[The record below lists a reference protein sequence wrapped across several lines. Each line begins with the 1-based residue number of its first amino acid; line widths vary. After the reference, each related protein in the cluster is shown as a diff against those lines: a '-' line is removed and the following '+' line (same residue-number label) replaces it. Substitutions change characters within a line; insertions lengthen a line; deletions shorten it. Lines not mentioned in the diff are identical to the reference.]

1 MLGASLE
8 RLGKSWERLE
18 GVLGASSERIGNWA
32 SAWAWA
38 RARAWARASTGTWAR
53 ARTQSKWTGLP
64 THAVAQS
71 AVADMFI
78 IDIRFMLESCFDSLE

>member
-18 GVLGASSERIGNWA
+18 GVLGASSERIRNWA

-38 RARAWARASTGTWAR
+38 RATAKARASTGTR
-53 ARTQSKWTGLP
+53 ARTSTQGKWAG
-64 THAVAQS
+64 
-71 AVADMFI
+71 
-78 IDIRFMLESCFDSLE
+78 